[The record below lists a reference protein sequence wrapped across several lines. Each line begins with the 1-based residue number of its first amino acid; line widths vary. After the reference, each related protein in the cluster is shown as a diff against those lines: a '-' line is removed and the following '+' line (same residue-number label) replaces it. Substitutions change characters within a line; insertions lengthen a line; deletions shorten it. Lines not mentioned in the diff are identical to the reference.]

1 MTQSA
6 SKILD
11 AIRKLILETDDRA
24 YEKQPSSV
32 QQISFVSAKSIF
44 SQAEID
50 FNDAWMETVGMI
62 DADFGY
68 TNLAFL
74 LSDQCGP
81 VITTAVFKDVGQ
93 QSIIGRRAFNGS
105 LLSQI
110 SEAREFLDSLNQT
123 EETFEKHERVNRRD
137 YPEEAI
143 EEAILNAVFHRE
155 YATGSGIL
163 IKVFSDRLEF
173 ISPGGLAGGLVMED
187 ILSGYSQCRNPAL
200 MALFDR
206 LRLAA
211 AAGAGI
217 PKITEAYRSF
227 VTQPKFEATP
237 NVFKLTLPNRN
248 AMKGKSAANTA
259 LTPEERLREYIQE
272 NGSISRK
279 QAEQILGMSQTATGL
294 VLRGMVD
301 RNELTK
307 EGNSR
312 NIRYFESKY

>member
-11 AIRKLILETDDRA
+11 AIRKLILETDNRI
-24 YEKQPSSV
+24 YEKQPSPV
-32 QQISFVSAKSIF
+32 QQISFESAKSTF

-50 FNDAWMETVGMI
+50 FDDAGREAAGMT
-62 DADFGY
+62 DAEFGY

-81 VITTAVFKDVGQ
+81 VITAAVFKDVTQ
-93 QSIIGRRAFNGS
+93 QSIIGRRVFNGS
-105 LLSQI
+105 LFSQI
-110 SEAREFLDSLNQT
+110 HEAREFLDALNQT
-123 EETFEKHERVNRRD
+123 TETFEKYERVNRRD
-137 YPEEAI
+137 YPAEAI
-143 EEAILNAVFHRE
+143 EEAILNAVLHRD

-163 IKVFSDRLEF
+163 IKVFSDRMEF

-187 ILSGYSQCRNPAL
+187 ILSGYSLCRNPAL
-200 MALFDR
+200 MALLAR
-206 LRLAA
+206 LGLATS
-211 AAGAGI
+211 AGAGI
-217 PKITEAYRSF
+217 PGITEAYRSF

-248 AMKGKSAANTA
+248 ALKGTSAANTA

-279 QAEQILGMSQTATGL
+279 QAEQLLGMSQTATGL

-301 RNELTK
+301 RNELIK

>member
-143 EEAILNAVFHRE
+143 EEAILNAVLHRE

-173 ISPGGLAGGLVMED
+173 ISPGGLAGGL
-187 ILSGYSQCRNPAL
+187 
-200 MALFDR
+200 
-206 LRLAA
+206 
-211 AAGAGI
+211 
-217 PKITEAYRSF
+217 
-227 VTQPKFEATP
+227 
-237 NVFKLTLPNRN
+237 
-248 AMKGKSAANTA
+248 
-259 LTPEERLREYIQE
+259 
-272 NGSISRK
+272 
-279 QAEQILGMSQTATGL
+279 
-294 VLRGMVD
+294 
-301 RNELTK
+301 
-307 EGNSR
+307 
-312 NIRYFESKY
+312 